1 MKSQAL
7 FLLIIFLI
15 FGCKEKAPEP
25 SRPIT
30 KKIEIGVVDSIQS
43 DILGEKRT
51 LWVYTPDDTTKKY
64 PWLLLL
70 DGDGH
75 FQSVTG
81 LVHQLSTIN
90 GNTVLPEMV
99 IVGITNTDRTRDLTP
114 THVDHVFGD
123 STFAKTSGG
132 APNFTKFIKEELIP
146 HVEKNYPASSY
157 RTLAGHSFGG
167 LFAMH
172 ALYTEPELFAN
183 YLAIDPSMWW
193 DDQKLVKEAVQVMG
207 NKALSNKSLF
217 VAVANT
223 MNKGMKVET
232 VGADTSE
239 ATIQIRSILNLNNEL
254 SKLKNGLSFKW
265 KYYDEDDHG
274 SVPLIAEHDGLR
286 FFFSWHSLKG
296 VNDLFDKNSK
306 ATPQEML
313 ATVQGHYKN
322 VSSRFGYEVLPP
334 ESLINGMGYNFMM
347 LGMND
352 KAFACFDLNIKNYPK
367 SANVFDSMGDY
378 YIAEKDTTKALE
390 NFEHALTLAKLD
402 YTIDKLSKIK
412 EARKK

>member
-1 MKSQAL
+1 M
-7 FLLIIFLI
+7 
-15 FGCKEKAPEP
+15 
-25 SRPIT
+25 
-30 KKIEIGVVDSIQS
+30 
-43 DILGEKRT
+43 
-51 LWVYTPDDTTKKY
+51 
-64 PWLLLL
+64 
-70 DGDGH
+70 
-75 FQSVTG
+75 
-81 LVHQLSTIN
+81 
-90 GNTVLPEMV
+90 
-99 IVGITNTDRTRDLTP
+99 
-114 THVDHVFGD
+114 
-123 STFAKTSGG
+123 
-132 APNFTKFIKEELIP
+132 
-146 HVEKNYPASSY
+146 
-157 RTLAGHSFGG
+157 
-167 LFAMH
+167 
-172 ALYTEPELFAN
+172 
-183 YLAIDPSMWW
+183 
-193 DDQKLVKEAVQVMG
+193 
-207 NKALSNKSLF
+207 
-217 VAVANT
+217 
-223 MNKGMKVET
+223 
-232 VGADTSE
+232 
-239 ATIQIRSILNLNNEL
+239 
-254 SKLKNGLSFKW
+254 KNGLSFKW

-286 FFFSWHSLKG
+286 YFFSWHSLKG